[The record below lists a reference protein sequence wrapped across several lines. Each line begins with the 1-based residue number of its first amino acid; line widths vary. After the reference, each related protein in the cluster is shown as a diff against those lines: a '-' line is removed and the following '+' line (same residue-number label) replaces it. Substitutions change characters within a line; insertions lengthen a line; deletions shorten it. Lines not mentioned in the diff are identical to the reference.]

1 MKLDV
6 VTKNGAVVRG
16 MDADEVVLPGCLGEM
31 GILPGHK
38 AIIAGL
44 GVGPM
49 VVKTAAGE
57 TWFALAGGFV
67 EVLGEDVRVL
77 TESCER
83 ADQIDAD
90 RSRARLAEST
100 KRLDLVSPTEPE
112 LYNVVRKSI
121 RKAETRIAVGG
132 HKQN

>member
-6 VTKNGAVVRG
+6 VTKMGAVVRG
-16 MDADEVVLPGCLGEM
+16 MDATEVVLPGVLGEM

-38 AIIAGL
+38 ALIAGL

-49 VVKTAAGE
+49 VVRAGTDE
-57 TWFALAGGFV
+57 TWFSLAGGFV

-83 ADQIDAD
+83 ADQIDVE
-90 RSRARLAEST
+90 RARAKLAESAA
-100 KRLDLVSPTEPE
+100 RLDQVSPTEPE
-112 LYNVVRKSI
+112 LYNVVRESI
-121 RKAETRIAVGG
+121 RKAETRIAVAGR
-132 HKQN
+132 KQH